1 MSAKTIINRFIITE
15 KALKLAEKENKI
27 TLVVSL
33 NSTKNDIK
41 RELEKNFNL
50 KVEKVNVIITPKGE
64 KKAMVKLS
72 KEQSA
77 VDFYAKI
84 GLV

>member
-1 MSAKTIINRFIITE
+1 
-15 KALKLAEKENKI
+15 
-27 TLVVSL
+27 VVSL